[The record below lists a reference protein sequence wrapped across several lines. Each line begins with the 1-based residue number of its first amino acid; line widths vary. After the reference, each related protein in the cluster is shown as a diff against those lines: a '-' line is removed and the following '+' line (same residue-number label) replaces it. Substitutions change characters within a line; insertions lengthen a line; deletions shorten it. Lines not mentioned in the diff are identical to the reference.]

1 MEGQIDYRAI
11 FKSYPGAAAVL
22 NRDFVV
28 LDVTDDAAEVAGR
41 PASDMAGKYI
51 FDIFPENPKLRERG
65 RRDLRTSLE
74 EVLASGEQDVMP
86 LARYDFE
93 DPGRPGVLEERY
105 WAIVNT
111 PVMTDGHV
119 SMIIVRAQEVT
130 HLVHH
135 IRMVNC

>member
-22 NRDFVV
+22 DHDFVV
-28 LDVTDDAAEVAGR
+28 LDMSDDAAEIVGR
-41 PASDMAGKYI
+41 PASDIVGQYI
-51 FDIFPENPKLRERG
+51 FDIFPENPEFRERG
-65 RRDLRTSLE
+65 RRDLRASLE

-86 LARYDFE
+86 LTRYDFE

-111 PVMTDGHV
+111 PVIADGHV
-119 SMIIVRAQEVT
+119 SMIIIRAQEVT

-135 IRMVNC
+135 IRMINS